1 MEVEME
7 IRLNNIGI
15 VRDSTIKLDGL
26 TVITGDNNSGKTTVG
41 KALYSLL
48 DGVIDIRLKNQR
60 DRIAFIKKTLRR
72 TRESMEIYRFLSP
85 ITRKREFKDYPILAE
100 FLSTSFYR
108 INLEGLD
115 YEQFSKDLYK
125 DLKKI
130 QANDFFS
137 EVLSKSRYIDSDE
150 LENAKE
156 LSRVQIAEA
165 IIRLDKL
172 FIELNKDET
181 LFNYTRDCIDQT
193 LQVEFSNQIQPIRK
207 KVDDSHIQIYNENIS
222 YFDISIKE
230 NRIEKKENKYFS
242 INPFENVFFI
252 DDPFVL
258 DGSIPNNTNMEYVED
273 YDSFIDDSRFAS
285 HNIKL
290 RNYLKKI
297 EQISFIEK
305 TVIEEKYTSIT
316 EKINAILPGGFEFSE
331 KGDFYIDKG
340 KKLRVSNLATGS
352 KMISILKILLKKG
365 SLNDKTMLILD
376 EPEAHLHPSWQNL
389 FAEMIAILVKELKV
403 TVLLTTHS
411 SNFMLALDA
420 YMRKYELY
428 DVSHFYQ
435 TKKTKSGFVDY
446 VCVDDNMDAIYQ
458 DFLKYFSE
466 MKYLRSE
473 YCKNEN

>member
-1 MEVEME
+1 MK

-15 VRDSTIKLDGL
+15 VRDSTIKIDGL

-48 DGVIDIRLKNQR
+48 DAVTDIRLKNQR
-60 DRIAFIKKTLRR
+60 DRITFIRRILRR
-72 TRESMEIYRFLSP
+72 TRDSMEILRFISP
-85 ITRKREFKDYPILAE
+85 ATRRKFFQEYPAMEAFLFMRFYGNDYV
-100 FLSTSFYR
+100 
-108 INLEGLD
+108 GMD
-115 YEQFSKDLYK
+115 YENFTKDLYK

-130 QANDFFS
+130 QTNDFFA
-137 EVLSKSRYIDSDE
+137 ELLSKSHYVEPDE
-150 LENAKE
+150 LENLQE
-156 LSRVQIAEA
+156 LSRAQIADA
-165 IIRLDKL
+165 IIRLEQM
-172 FIELNKDET
+172 FAELNKDET

-207 KVDDSHIQIYNENIS
+207 KVDESHIQIYDENIS
-222 YFDISIKE
+222 YFDICIKE
-230 NRIEKKENKYFS
+230 NRIEKNDNKYYS
-242 INPFENVFFI
+242 SSPFENVFFI

-258 DGSIPNNTNMEYVED
+258 DGSIPNNTNMEYVEA
-273 YDSFIDDSRFAS
+273 YDSFIDDSRFDS
-285 HNIKL
+285 HNTKL
-290 RNYLKKI
+290 RTYLKKI
-297 EQISFIEK
+297 EKISILEK
-305 TVIEEKYTSIT
+305 SVIEEKYTTIA
-316 EKINAILPGGFEFSE
+316 EKINAILPGGFVFSE

-340 KKLRVSNLATGS
+340 KKLRISNLATGS
-352 KMISILKILLKKG
+352 KMISILKILIGKG
-365 SLNDKTMLILD
+365 ALNDKTMLILD

-420 YMRKYELY
+420 FMRKYELY
-428 DVSHFYQ
+428 EVSHFYQ

-446 VCVDDNMDAIYQ
+446 ECVDNNMDVIYQ

-473 YCKNEN
+473 YCKNDN

>member
-48 DGVIDIRLKNQR
+48 DAVTDIRLKNQR
-60 DRIAFIKKTLRR
+60 DRITFIKRILRR
-72 TRESMEIYRFLSP
+72 TRDSIDILRFISP
-85 ITRKREFKDYPILAE
+85 AIRRKVFQDYPAME
-100 FLSTSFYR
+100 AFLFMRFYG
-108 INLEGLD
+108 NDYDGMD
-115 YEQFSKDLYK
+115 YENFTKDLYK

-130 QANDFFS
+130 KTNDFFA
-137 EVLSKSRYIDSDE
+137 EIFSKSRYVDSDE
-150 LENAKE
+150 LESIKE
-156 LSRVQIAEA
+156 LSRLQIDDA
-165 IIRLDKL
+165 ISRFDKL
-172 FIELNKDET
+172 FAELNKDET

-207 KVDDSHIQIYNENIS
+207 KVDESHIQIYNENIS
-222 YFDISIKE
+222 YFDIGIKE
-230 NRIEKKENKYFS
+230 NRIEKNENKYFS
-242 INPFENVFFI
+242 SNPFENVFFI

-258 DGSIPNNTNMEYVED
+258 DGTISDNRNMEYVED
-273 YDSFIDDSRFAS
+273 YDSFIDDSRFNS
-285 HNIKL
+285 HNKKL
-290 RNYLKKI
+290 RAYLNRI
-297 EQISFIEK
+297 DNISFLEK
-305 TVIEEKYTSIT
+305 TAIEERYTSII
-316 EKINAILPGGFEFSE
+316 EKINAILPGSFVFSE

-352 KMISILKILLKKG
+352 KMISILKILLGKG
-365 SLNDKTMLILD
+365 ALNDKTMLILD

-420 YMRKYELY
+420 FMRKYELY
-428 DVSHFYQ
+428 EVSHFYQ

-446 VCVDDNMDAIYQ
+446 ECVDDNMDVIYQ

-473 YCKNEN
+473 YCKNDN

>member
-1 MEVEME
+1 MK

-15 VRDSTIKLDGL
+15 VRDSTIKIDGL

-48 DGVIDIRLKNQR
+48 DAVTDIRLKNQR
-60 DRIAFIKKTLRR
+60 DRITFIRRILRR
-72 TRESMEIYRFLSP
+72 TRDSMEILRFISP
-85 ITRKREFKDYPILAE
+85 ATRRKFFQEYPAMEAFLFMRFYGNDYV
-100 FLSTSFYR
+100 
-108 INLEGLD
+108 GMD
-115 YEQFSKDLYK
+115 YENFTKDLYK

-130 QANDFFS
+130 QTNDFFA
-137 EVLSKSRYIDSDE
+137 ELLSKSHYVEPDE
-150 LENAKE
+150 LENLQE
-156 LSRVQIAEA
+156 LSRAQIADA
-165 IIRLDKL
+165 IIRLEQM
-172 FIELNKDET
+172 FAELNKDET

-207 KVDDSHIQIYNENIS
+207 KVDESHIQIYDESIS
-222 YFDISIKE
+222 YFDICIKE
-230 NRIEKKENKYFS
+230 NRIEKNDNKYYS
-242 INPFENVFFI
+242 SSPFENVFFI

-258 DGSIPNNTNMEYVED
+258 DGSIPNNTNMEYVEA
-273 YDSFIDDSRFAS
+273 YDSFIDDSRFDS
-285 HNIKL
+285 HNTKL
-290 RNYLKKI
+290 RTYLKKI
-297 EQISFIEK
+297 EKISILEK
-305 TVIEEKYTSIT
+305 SVIEEKYTTIA
-316 EKINAILPGGFEFSE
+316 EKINAILPGGFVFSE

-340 KKLRVSNLATGS
+340 KKLRISNLATGS
-352 KMISILKILLKKG
+352 KMISILKILIGKG
-365 SLNDKTMLILD
+365 ALNDKTMLILD

-420 YMRKYELY
+420 FMRKYELY
-428 DVSHFYQ
+428 EVSHFYQ

-446 VCVDDNMDAIYQ
+446 ECVDNNMDVIYQ

-473 YCKNEN
+473 YCKNDN

>member
-1 MEVEME
+1 ME
-7 IRLNNIGI
+7 IKLKNIGI

-48 DGVIDIRLKNQR
+48 DAVTDIRLKNQR
-60 DRIAFIKKTLRR
+60 DRIAFIKGTLRR
-72 TRESMEIYRFLSP
+72 TRESMDILRFISP
-85 ITRKREFKDYPILAE
+85 AEKRKVFQDYPAME
-100 FLSTSFYR
+100 VFLFLRFYS
-108 INLEGLD
+108 NDYDGMD
-115 YEQFSKDLYK
+115 YENFIKDLYK

-130 QANDFFS
+130 KTNDFFV

-150 LENAKE
+150 LENLKE
-156 LSRVQIAEA
+156 LSRIQIDDAVK
-165 IIRLDKL
+165 RLDKL
-172 FIELNKDET
+172 FVELKKDET
-181 LFNYTRDCIDQT
+181 LYNYTRDCIDQT

-207 KVDDSHIQIYNENIS
+207 RVDESHIQICNDTFS
-222 YFDISIKE
+222 YFDISIKD
-230 NRIEKKENKYFS
+230 NRIEKNENKYFS
-242 INPFENVFFI
+242 SNPFENVFFI

-258 DGSIPNNTNMEYVED
+258 DGTIPYNMNMEYVEN
-273 YDSFIDDSRFAS
+273 YDSFIDDSKFSS
-285 HNIKL
+285 HNQKL
-290 RNYLKKI
+290 FLYLKK
-297 EQISFIEK
+297 QDKISFLEK
-305 TVIEEKYTSIT
+305 TSIEEKYIAIS
-316 EKINAILPGGFEFSE
+316 EKINNILPGGFVFSE
-331 KGDFYIDKG
+331 KGDFYVDKG

-352 KMISILKILLKKG
+352 KMISILKILLGKG

-420 YMRKYELY
+420 FMRKYELY

-446 VCVDDNMDAIYQ
+446 ECVDDNMDVIYQ

-473 YCKNEN
+473 YCKNDN

>member
-1 MEVEME
+1 MK

-15 VRDSTIKLDGL
+15 VRDSTIKIDGL

-48 DGVIDIRLKNQR
+48 DAVTDIRLKNQR
-60 DRIAFIKKTLRR
+60 DRITFIIRILRR
-72 TRESMEIYRFLSP
+72 TRDSMEILRFISP
-85 ITRKREFKDYPILAE
+85 ATRRKFFQEYPAMEAFLFMRFYGNDYV
-100 FLSTSFYR
+100 
-108 INLEGLD
+108 GMD
-115 YEQFSKDLYK
+115 YENFTKDLYK

-130 QANDFFS
+130 QTNDFFA
-137 EVLSKSRYIDSDE
+137 ELLSKSHYVEPDE
-150 LENAKE
+150 LENLQE
-156 LSRVQIAEA
+156 LSRAQIADA
-165 IIRLDKL
+165 IIRLEQM
-172 FIELNKDET
+172 FAELNKDET

-207 KVDDSHIQIYNENIS
+207 KVDESHIQIYDENIS
-222 YFDISIKE
+222 YFDICIKE
-230 NRIEKKENKYFS
+230 NRIEKNDNKYYS
-242 INPFENVFFI
+242 SSPFENVFFI

-258 DGSIPNNTNMEYVED
+258 DGSIPNNTNMEYVEA
-273 YDSFIDDSRFAS
+273 YDSFIDDSRFDS
-285 HNIKL
+285 HNTKL
-290 RNYLKKI
+290 RTYLKKI
-297 EQISFIEK
+297 EKISILEK
-305 TVIEEKYTSIT
+305 SVIEEKYTTIA
-316 EKINAILPGGFEFSE
+316 EKINAILPGGFVFSE

-340 KKLRVSNLATGS
+340 KKLRISNLATGS
-352 KMISILKILLKKG
+352 KMISILKILIGKG
-365 SLNDKTMLILD
+365 ALNDKTMLILD

-420 YMRKYELY
+420 FMRKYELY
-428 DVSHFYQ
+428 EVSHFYQ

-446 VCVDDNMDAIYQ
+446 ECVDNNMDVIYQ

-473 YCKNEN
+473 YCKNDN

>member
-1 MEVEME
+1 ME
-7 IRLNNIGI
+7 IRLSNIGI
-15 VRDSTIKLDGL
+15 VCDSTIKLDGL

-48 DGVIDIRLKNQR
+48 DAVTDIRLKNQR
-60 DRIAFIKKTLRR
+60 DRIAFIKRTLRR
-72 TRESMEIYRFLSP
+72 TRDSMDIFRLISPAIRRKVFQGYPAIEAFLFIRFYGN
-85 ITRKREFKDYPILAE
+85 DYD
-100 FLSTSFYR
+100 
-108 INLEGLD
+108 GMD
-115 YEQFSKDLYK
+115 YEKFTKDLYK

-130 QANDFFS
+130 KANDFFA
-137 EVLSKSRYIDSDE
+137 ELLSKSRHVDSDE
-150 LENAKE
+150 LESIKE
-156 LSRVQIAEA
+156 LSRVQIDDA
-165 IIRLDKL
+165 ISRLDKL
-172 FIELNKDET
+172 FAELNKDET

-193 LQVEFSNQIQPIRK
+193 LQVEFSNQIQPVRK
-207 KVDDSHIQIYNENIS
+207 KVDESHIQIYNENIS
-222 YFDISIKE
+222 YFDLVIKE
-230 NRIEKKENKYFS
+230 NRIEKNEDKYFS
-242 INPFENVFFI
+242 SNPFENVFFI

-258 DGSIPNNTNMEYVED
+258 DGTIPDNRNMEYVED
-273 YDSFIDDSRFAS
+273 YDSFIDDSRFNS
-285 HNIKL
+285 HNKKL
-290 RNYLKKI
+290 RAYLNRI
-297 EQISFIEK
+297 DNISLLEK
-305 TVIEEKYTSIT
+305 TAIEEKYTSII
-316 EKINAILPGGFEFSE
+316 EKINAILPGNFVFSE

-352 KMISILKILLKKG
+352 KMISILKILLGKG
-365 SLNDKTMLILD
+365 ALNNKTMLILD

-420 YMRKYELY
+420 FMRKYELY

-446 VCVDDNMDAIYQ
+446 ECVDNNMDVIYQ

-473 YCKNEN
+473 YCKNDN

>member
-1 MEVEME
+1 ME

-48 DGVIDIRLKNQR
+48 DGVTDIRLKNQR
-60 DRIAFIKKTLRR
+60 DRIVFIKNTLRR
-72 TRESMEIYRFLSP
+72 ARDSMDFFRFISPATRRRSFQ
-85 ITRKREFKDYPILAE
+85 DYPAME
-100 FLSTSFYR
+100 NFLYLRFYR
-108 INLEGLD
+108 IDFDGID
-115 YEQFSKDLYK
+115 YEKFSKDLYK
-125 DLKKI
+125 DLKKLK
-130 QANDFFS
+130 ANDLFA
-137 EVLSKSRYIDSDE
+137 ELLSKSNYVEPDE
-150 LENAKE
+150 LENLQE
-156 LSRVQIAEA
+156 LSRAQITYAV
-165 IIRLDKL
+165 IRLEQM
-172 FIELNKDET
+172 FAELNKDET

-207 KVDDSHIQIYNENIS
+207 KVDESHIQIFDENIS
-222 YFDISIKE
+222 YFDICIKE
-230 NRIEKKENKYFS
+230 NRIEKNDNKYYS
-242 INPFENVFFI
+242 SSPFENVFFI

-258 DGSIPNNTNMEYVED
+258 DGSIPNNKNMEYVEN
-273 YDSFIDDSRFAS
+273 YDSFIDDSRFDS
-285 HNIKL
+285 HNTKL
-290 RNYLKKI
+290 RTYLKKI
-297 EQISFIEK
+297 EKISILEK
-305 TVIEEKYTSIT
+305 TAIEEKYTAIA
-316 EKINAILPGGFEFSE
+316 EKINTVLPGGFVFSE

-340 KKLRVSNLATGS
+340 KKLRISNLATGS
-352 KMISILKILLKKG
+352 KMISILKILIGKG
-365 SLNDKTMLILD
+365 ALNNKTMLILD

-420 YMRKYELY
+420 FMRKYELY
-428 DVSHFYQ
+428 EVSHFYQ

-446 VCVDDNMDAIYQ
+446 ECVDDNMDAIYQ

-473 YCKNEN
+473 YCKNDN

>member
-1 MEVEME
+1 MK

-15 VRDSTIKLDGL
+15 VRDSTIKIDGL

-48 DGVIDIRLKNQR
+48 DAVTDIRLKNQR
-60 DRIAFIKKTLRR
+60 DRITFIRRILRR
-72 TRESMEIYRFLSP
+72 TRDSMEILRFISP
-85 ITRKREFKDYPILAE
+85 ATRRKFFQEYPAMEAFLFMRFYVNDYV
-100 FLSTSFYR
+100 
-108 INLEGLD
+108 GMD
-115 YEQFSKDLYK
+115 YENFTKDLYK

-130 QANDFFS
+130 QTNDFFA
-137 EVLSKSRYIDSDE
+137 ELLSKSHYVEPDE
-150 LENAKE
+150 LENLQE
-156 LSRVQIAEA
+156 LSRAQIADA
-165 IIRLDKL
+165 IIRLEQM
-172 FIELNKDET
+172 FAELNKDET

-207 KVDDSHIQIYNENIS
+207 KVDESHIQIYDENIS
-222 YFDISIKE
+222 YFDICIKE
-230 NRIEKKENKYFS
+230 NRIEKNDNKYYS
-242 INPFENVFFI
+242 SSPFENVFFI

-258 DGSIPNNTNMEYVED
+258 DGSIPNNTNMEYVEA
-273 YDSFIDDSRFAS
+273 YDSFIDDSRFDS
-285 HNIKL
+285 HNTKL
-290 RNYLKKI
+290 RTYLKKI
-297 EQISFIEK
+297 EKISILEK
-305 TVIEEKYTSIT
+305 SVIEEKYTTIA
-316 EKINAILPGGFEFSE
+316 EKINAILPGGFVFSE

-340 KKLRVSNLATGS
+340 KKLRISNLATGS
-352 KMISILKILLKKG
+352 KMISILKILIGKG
-365 SLNDKTMLILD
+365 ALNDKTMLILD

-420 YMRKYELY
+420 FMRKYELY
-428 DVSHFYQ
+428 EVSHFYQ

-446 VCVDDNMDAIYQ
+446 ECVDNNMDVIYQ

-473 YCKNEN
+473 YCKNDN